1 MNKWDM
7 GVTIAAMSLALTALI
22 YVFRMG
28 QNWNAIKS
36 DMSYMRRDL
45 DQILRL
51 YRLTPIAEQERKRRR

>member
-1 MNKWDM
+1 M